1 VWRVELSKISQITQ
15 IFNSFNLCNLL
26 IKYFLA
32 VHFKERS
39 MDFKDKIAIITGGA
53 SGMGAATAR
62 ELAAAGAKVII
73 VDRNG
78 ALAVQV
84 AQEIGVET
92 AVGDVS
98 DPDFCQQVV
107 DEAVERYGRLDIL
120 VNAAGII
127 VRADA
132 LGTSNEQWQKVM
144 NVNVSGI
151 FYLSRA
157 AVAVMKQQGKGVIVN
172 FGSIW
177 GGVGAAG
184 VVAYCASK
192 GAVHQLTRAMA
203 LDHVKDGIRINAV
216 CPGEVNTPMLASER
230 SEPVTAEILQRIA
243 SSVPMERLADPVEI
257 ARVVCFLASDDASY
271 MTGAMVNVDAGYT
284 AR

>member
-1 VWRVELSKISQITQ
+1 
-15 IFNSFNLCNLL
+15 
-26 IKYFLA
+26 
-32 VHFKERS
+32 
-39 MDFKDKIAIITGGA
+39 MDFANKIAIVTGGA

-62 ELAAAGAKVII
+62 EFVAAGAQVII

-78 ALAVQV
+78 ALAAEV

-107 DEAVERYGRLDIL
+107 DEVVGRYGRLDIL

-127 VRADA
+127 IRADA
-132 LGTSNEQWQKVM
+132 LSTSNEQWQKVM

-203 LDHVKDGIRINAV
+203 LDHVQDGIRINAV
-216 CPGEVNTPMLASER
+216 CPGEVNTPMLSSER
-230 SEPVTAEILQRIA
+230 SEPVTEKILQRIA
-243 SSVPMERLADPVEI
+243 STVPMERLADPVEI
-257 ARVVCFLASDDASY
+257 ARVVLFLASDDASY

>member
-1 VWRVELSKISQITQ
+1 
-15 IFNSFNLCNLL
+15 
-26 IKYFLA
+26 
-32 VHFKERS
+32 
-39 MDFKDKIAIITGGA
+39 MDFTGKVALITGAA

-62 ELAAAGAKVII
+62 EFSHAGGQVVV

-78 ALAVQV
+78 ELAGQV
-84 AQEIGVET
+84 ANEIGAGPAV
-92 AVGDVS
+92 VGDVS
-98 DPDFCQQVV
+98 DSTFCQR
-107 DEAVERYGRLDIL
+107 AVETALKRHGRLDVL

-132 LGTSNEQWQKVM
+132 LNTSDEQWQRLM
-144 NVNVSGI
+144 NVNVNGV
-151 FYLSRA
+151 FFMSRA
-157 AVAVMKQQGKGVIVN
+157 AIGPMKKQGQGAIVN

-177 GGVGAAG
+177 GEVGSAG

-192 GAVHQLTRAMA
+192 GAVHQITRAMA

-230 SEPVTAEILQRIA
+230 AEPVTPELMQ
-243 SSVPMERLADPVEI
+243 RLAAAVPLGRMAEPVEI
-257 ARVVCFLASDDASY
+257 ARVVLFLASDAASY
-271 MTGAMVNVDAGYT
+271 MTGSMVTVDAGFT

>member
-1 VWRVELSKISQITQ
+1 
-15 IFNSFNLCNLL
+15 
-26 IKYFLA
+26 
-32 VHFKERS
+32 
-39 MDFKDKIAIITGGA
+39 MDFTGKIAIVTGGA

-62 ELAAAGAKVII
+62 ELAVAGARVTI
-73 VDRNG
+73 VDKNVV
-78 ALAVQV
+78 LAT
-84 AQEIGVET
+84 AFAEEIGVE
-92 AVGDVS
+92 VLIGDVS
-98 DPDFCQQVV
+98 DAAFCEEVV
-107 DEAVERYGRLDIL
+107 QAVVGRYGRLDIL
-120 VNAAGII
+120 INAAGII

-132 LGTSNEQWQKVM
+132 LGTSNEQWQRVM

-157 AVAVMKQQGKGVIVN
+157 AVAVMKPQGKGVIVN

-243 SSVPMERLADPVEI
+243 STVPMERLADPVEI
-257 ARVVCFLASDDASY
+257 ARVVLFLASDDASY

>member
-1 VWRVELSKISQITQ
+1 
-15 IFNSFNLCNLL
+15 
-26 IKYFLA
+26 
-32 VHFKERS
+32 
-39 MDFKDKIAIITGGA
+39 MDFINKIAIVTGGA

-62 ELAAAGAKVII
+62 ELAAAGAQVVI

-78 ALAVQV
+78 ALAAEV
-84 AQEIGVET
+84 AQEIGAET
-92 AVGDVS
+92 AVGDIS

-107 DEAVERYGRLDIL
+107 DEVVERYGRLDIL
-120 VNAAGII
+120 VNDAGII

-132 LGTSNEQWQKVM
+132 LGTSNAQWQQVM

-230 SEPVTAEILQRIA
+230 SEPVTEEILQRIA
-243 SSVPMERLADPVEI
+243 STVPMERLADPVEI
-257 ARVVCFLASDDASY
+257 ARVVLFLASDDASY